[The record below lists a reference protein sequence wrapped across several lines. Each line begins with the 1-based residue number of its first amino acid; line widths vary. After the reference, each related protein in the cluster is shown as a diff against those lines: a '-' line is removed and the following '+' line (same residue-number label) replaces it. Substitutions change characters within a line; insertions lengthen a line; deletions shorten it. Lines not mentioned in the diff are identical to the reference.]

1 MLTRKQFELL
11 RYINGYQHKQGFSPS
26 YDEMKE
32 ALTLRS
38 KSGVHRLIRA
48 LEERGAIRRRPHRAR
63 SIEILIDPDSLRQP
77 ASARLVGGEPAAA
90 FAPNVIKGNFA
101 PRLQGARTAPEA
113 AAVHLP
119 LYGRIAA
126 GLPIEA
132 MANTDAQIE
141 VPSAWLARGDH
152 YALEVAGDSM
162 IDEGIHEGD
171 TVIIQK
177 METADNGDIVVALV
191 EENEVT
197 LKRFRR
203 RGASIALE
211 PANPRYETRIYPSE
225 KVRVQGKLV
234 ALLRRY

>member
-11 RYINGYQHKQGFSPS
+11 RYINDYQHKQGFSPS

-77 ASARLVGGEPAAA
+77 ASARLVGGEPAVA

-132 MANTDAQIE
+132 MANSDAQIE

-177 METADNGDIVVALV
+177 TETAENGDIVVALV

>member
-11 RYINGYQHKQGFSPS
+11 RYINDYQHKQGFSPS

-177 METADNGDIVVALV
+177 METAENGDIVVALV

-211 PANPRYETRIYPSE
+211 PANPRYETRIYPSD